1 MFYINYLLIAL
12 VLFRRSKIYY
22 NLCFLNLWIL
32 IVSVIL
38 IMLLILICIICFR
51 LWCMNILNV
60 ICLILII
67 VSMITLIIV
76 LFCIVFDYSL
86 HYCFDKYWIVL
97 LMMILIFEVS
107 SWLLYDIDY
116 LDLSAIIPEQKL
128 DFQRWRLCMK
138 KALCP
143 IDLLSLLFSTKIYV

>member
-76 LFCIVFDYSL
+76 LFCIVFDYSMHFSISIEL
-86 HYCFDKYWIVL
+86 CFWRWYWYLRYLVDCC
-97 LMMILIFEVS
+97 MILIT
-107 SWLLYDIDY
+107 WICPQL
-116 LDLSAIIPEQKL
+116 
-128 DFQRWRLCMK
+128 FQNKNWISKGDAYVWK
-138 KALCP
+138 KH
-143 IDLLSLLFSTKIYV
+143 FVQ